1 MNFYTT
7 VRPEHLNHYNYLFGG
22 EMLRW
27 VDEYV
32 YVAAIREYPR
42 TRFVTRAM
50 DSVSFHKGVNMGA
63 LLRFQVERE
72 RQGTSSVSYQVQV
85 FSRDLQEIQEE
96 KVFETVVTMVAID
109 AKGGKTPLPTPLP
122 PPPLPQA

>member
-50 DSVSFHKGVNMGA
+50 DSVSFSKSVNMGA
-63 LLRFQVERE
+63 LLRFQVSRE
-72 RQGTSSVSYQVQV
+72 RQGSSSVSYRVQV
-85 FSRDLQEIQEE
+85 FARNLQEIQEE
-96 KVFETVVTMVAID
+96 TVFETVVTMVAVD
-109 AKGGKTPLPTPLP
+109 ENGQKTPLP
-122 PPPLPQA
+122 PPLPV

>member
-50 DSVSFHKGVNMGA
+50 DSVSFSKSVNMGA
-63 LLRFQVERE
+63 LLRFQVSRE
-72 RQGTSSVSYQVQV
+72 RQGSTSVSYRVQV
-85 FSRDLQEIQEE
+85 FARNLQEIQEE
-96 KVFETVVTMVAID
+96 TVFETVVTMVSVDEHGQKA
-109 AKGGKTPLPTPLP
+109 PLP
-122 PPPLPQA
+122 PPLPV